1 MRGAVN
7 DDIMLKEDIQ
17 ICELL
22 RKRDPKGL
30 TCLFEVYYKPL
41 VLWGATFLQNID
53 QSEDLVQDFFVKLWE
68 NKTCEKLLP
77 STLKSY
83 LYVSVRNLA
92 LNASIKTDPLRHAC
106 DLACFDEPW
115 EEYDDFKEE
124 IMYKVEKA
132 IKELPERSREIV
144 QCVYLKGMRYKEVAE
159 MLNISVATVN
169 TLLVNAL
176 KKLRQVSKENE
187 NVILLF
193 SIYRSF
199 VSENE
204 EVFA

>member
-1 MRGAVN
+1 
-7 DDIMLKEDIQ
+7 MLKEDIR

-22 RKRDPKGL
+22 KTRDVKGL
-30 TCLFEVYYKPL
+30 TSLFEVYYKPL
-41 VLWGATFLQNID
+41 VVWGATFLHDID

-68 NKTCEKLLP
+68 SKACEKLLP

-92 LNASIKTDPLRHAC
+92 LNASMKTDPLRHAC

-124 IMYKVEKA
+124 IIYKVEKA
-132 IKELPERSREIV
+132 IKELPERSREVV

-159 MLNISVATVN
+159 MLNISVSTVN

-176 KKLRQVSKENE
+176 KKLRMVSKENE
-187 NVILLF
+187 NIILLF
-193 SIYRSF
+193 SVYRSF
-199 VSENE
+199 FPINE